1 MRKITKESIKAFMNA
16 EVFNKSNTKVRVLPN
31 VTVLSLFGNDI
42 AWKYNDPNQT
52 ISISDAGWN
61 SNTTKE
67 RLNGIPGVSIQQK
80 KGEWYLNGNKWDG
93 KIIDL

>member
-1 MRKITKESIKAFMNA
+1 MRKITEESIKAFMNA

-42 AWKYNDPNQT
+42 AWKYNDPDQT
-52 ISISDAGWN
+52 ISISNAGWK
-61 SNTTKE
+61 SDTTKE

-80 KGEWYLNGNKWDG
+80 KDEWYLNGKKWDG